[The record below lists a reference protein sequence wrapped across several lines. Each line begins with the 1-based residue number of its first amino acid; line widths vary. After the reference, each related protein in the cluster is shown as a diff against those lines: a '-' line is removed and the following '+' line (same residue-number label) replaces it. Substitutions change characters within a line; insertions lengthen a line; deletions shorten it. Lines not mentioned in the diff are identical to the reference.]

1 MNPASLRFVSGRA
14 DHLASYVAAETNEN
28 VRKHETICI
37 GVLVSQRMNDAL
49 VLRQRQEEG
58 CPTYVHRSFLFV
70 SFHSLCFSLS
80 LSHSYLTISSITPS
94 GKAVKLAPPCFVK
107 CSKKTTPGPRNFL
120 RSTPAS
126 IPPNCSVIESP
137 YMTTSGS
144 R

>member
-80 LSHSYLTISSITPS
+80 LSLSFVSYHFFHHAKWQGRKVGTTLLRKMFQKDYTRPPKLSSVNS
-94 GKAVKLAPPCFVK
+94 
-107 CSKKTTPGPRNFL
+107 S
-120 RSTPAS
+120 
-126 IPPNCSVIESP
+126 EH
-137 YMTTSGS
+137 TSELLCY
-144 R
+144 RIAIHDDIWV